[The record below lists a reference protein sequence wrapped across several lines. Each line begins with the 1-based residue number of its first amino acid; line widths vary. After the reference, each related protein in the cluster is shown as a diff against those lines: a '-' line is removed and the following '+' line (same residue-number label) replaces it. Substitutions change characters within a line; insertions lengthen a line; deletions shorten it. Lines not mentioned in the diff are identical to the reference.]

1 VDNADT
7 PKRPLPEGFHRFS
20 VAEIE
25 AMRRHGPRRTA
36 DETVRHIRSIA
47 GSITIGRPPRK
58 SDYRARWRYN
68 TQEFDEAE

>member
-1 VDNADT
+1 MDNTDT
-7 PKRPLPEGFHRFS
+7 PKRPLPEGFHQFS

-25 AMRRHGPRRTA
+25 GMRRHGPRRTA
-36 DETVRHIRSIA
+36 DETARHIRSIA

-68 TQEFDEAE
+68 TEEFDEA

>member
-1 VDNADT
+1 MDNTDT

-25 AMRRHGPRRTA
+25 TMRRHGPRRTA

-47 GSITIGRPPRK
+47 GSISIGRPPRK
-58 SDYRARWRYN
+58 SDYRARWRN
-68 TQEFDEAE
+68 NGEEFDEA